1 LKLQQTI
8 WRINRSISRSS
19 SVTEALG
26 VIEEMKAAGIDSANE
41 GTYLALITVCR
52 RQQQGERAL
61 SIYEAMKQAGV
72 KPGMLT
78 YNTLISCCHQAKRLE
93 DAFRIKVIKVHWFST
108 MISAIILF
116 VVPYFQSQNFSNCS
130 QFKL

>member
-1 LKLQQTI
+1 VD
-8 WRINRSISRSS
+8 RI
-19 SVTEALG
+19 LG
-26 VIEEMKAAGIDSANE
+26 AGIV
-41 GTYLALITVCR
+41 LIFPSLTFLCTSPCV
-52 RQQQGERAL
+52 Q
-61 SIYEAMKQAGV
+61 AMKQAGV

-130 QFKL
+130 QFKQ